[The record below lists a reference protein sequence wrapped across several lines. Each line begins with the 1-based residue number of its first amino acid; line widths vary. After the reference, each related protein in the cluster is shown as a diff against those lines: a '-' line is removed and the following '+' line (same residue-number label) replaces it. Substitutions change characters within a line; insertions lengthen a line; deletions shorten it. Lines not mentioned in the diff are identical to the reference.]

1 MKAGKRENCA
11 RNKFSVIRQHQ
22 RDLLDFQQSRSYGN
36 QASRPTT
43 RYAHLT
49 VSPPPPE
56 KDSGSNSSSVI
67 RALDQLIQDAVTA
80 RASDIHLEPERERT
94 RIRFRI
100 DGVMTERSHLSA
112 QIGGNVCRRVKVLGR
127 MDISETRQPQDGTF
141 QVQVGTGSASLRA
154 STFPC
159 VHGEKLVMRLLQAN
173 SLISLEKLGMGRG
186 QLNTLRSLFS
196 RPDGLL
202 LVTGPT
208 GSGKTSTLYA
218 MLNEMETTKL
228 NIVTLED
235 PIEVQ
240 LNQITQGQ
248 VQPRAGFT
256 FASGLRAILRQDPDV
271 ILVGEMRDPETAAIA
286 VQASLTGHLVLSTM
300 HTNSTIATI
309 TRLIDLGLEP
319 YIVANALLGV
329 VSQRLIR
336 MLCPDCREEY
346 PFQPSGNMEEDFGI
360 ESGTPLFRPKGCRTC
375 MMSGFTGRRG
385 IYEAVIID
393 DDLRGLIKRK
403 ADPQD
408 YKAVLKAQGIPT
420 LRQVGMRQVR
430 KGRTSASEVLRV
442 T

>member
-1 MKAGKRENCA
+1 VVG
-11 RNKFSVIRQHQ
+11 
-22 RDLLDFQQSRSYGN
+22 
-36 QASRPTT
+36 
-43 RYAHLT
+43 
-49 VSPPPPE
+49 
-56 KDSGSNSSSVI
+56 
-67 RALDQLIQDAVTA
+67 ALDQLIVSAIRA
-80 RASDIHLEPERERT
+80 RASDIHLEPQRDRL
-94 RIRFRI
+94 RVRFRV
-100 DGVMTERSHLSA
+100 DGVMTEQSQLPA
-112 QIGGNVCRRVKVLGR
+112 QMGGNLCRRIKVLGR

-141 QVQVGTGSASLRA
+141 EVDLSGKGLTSLRA

-159 VHGEKLVMRLLQAN
+159 VAGEKVVMRILQAS
-173 SLISLEKLGMGRG
+173 SLISLEQLGMGRG
-186 QLNTLRSLFS
+186 QLNTLRALFN

-218 MLNEMETTKL
+218 MLNEMETTRL

-240 LNQITQGQ
+240 LKQITQGQ
-248 VQPRAGFT
+248 VHPRAGFT

-319 YIVANALLGV
+319 YIIANALMGIV
-329 VSQRLIR
+329 AQRLIR
-336 MLCPDCREEY
+336 LLCPDCKEAYTFEPRE
-346 PFQPSGNMEEDFGI
+346 GAEDFGI
-360 ESGTPLFRPKGCRTC
+360 PAGSELFRPTGCGKC
-375 MMSGFTGRRG
+375 MGSGFKGRRG
-385 IYEAVIID
+385 IYEAVVID
-393 DDLRGLIKRK
+393 DELRSLIKRK

-408 YKAVLKAQGIPT
+408 YKALLKEQGVPT
-420 LRQVGMRQVR
+420 LRQVGMRQAR
-430 KGRTSASEVLRV
+430 KGRTTASEVLRV

>member
-1 MKAGKRENCA
+1 VA
-11 RNKFSVIRQHQ
+11 
-22 RDLLDFQQSRSYGN
+22 
-36 QASRPTT
+36 
-43 RYAHLT
+43 
-49 VSPPPPE
+49 PPPPE
-56 KDSGSNSSSVI
+56 KDGAGSSSNAVI
-67 RALDQLIQDAVTA
+67 RALDQLIISAVKS
-80 RASDIHLEPERERT
+80 RASDIHLEPQRDRL
-94 RIRFRI
+94 RVRFRV
-100 DGVMTERSHLSA
+100 DGVMTEQSHLSA
-112 QIGGNVCRRVKVLGR
+112 QLGGNVCRRIKVLGR

-141 QVQVGTGSASLRA
+141 QMEISAKGTTSLRA

-159 VHGEKLVMRLLQAN
+159 VEGEKVVMRLLQAS
-173 SLISLEKLGMGRG
+173 SLISLEELGMGLG
-186 QLNTLRSLFS
+186 QLNTLRGLFS

-218 MLNEMETTKL
+218 MLNEMETTRL

-240 LNQITQGQ
+240 LKQITQGQ

-271 ILVGEMRDPETAAIA
+271 ILVGEMRDEETAAIA

-336 MLCPDCREEY
+336 MLCPECKEEY
-346 PFQPSGNMEEDFGI
+346 THVTAEEKEDFGI
-360 ESGTPLFRPKGCRTC
+360 PDGTQMFRPKGCRSCFT
-375 MMSGFTGRRG
+375 SGFKGRRG
-385 IYEAVIID
+385 IYEAVVID
-393 DDLRGLIKRK
+393 DELRSLIKRK

-408 YKAVLKAQGIPT
+408 YKSVLKEQGIPT
-420 LRQVGMRQVR
+420 LRQVGMRQAR
-430 KGRTSASEVLRV
+430 KGRTTASEVLRV

>member
-1 MKAGKRENCA
+1 M
-11 RNKFSVIRQHQ
+11 
-22 RDLLDFQQSRSYGN
+22 
-36 QASRPTT
+36 
-43 RYAHLT
+43 T
-49 VSPPPPE
+49 VATPPP
-56 KDSGSNSSSVI
+56 DSDSSSSSSAAI
-67 RALDQLIQDAVTA
+67 RALDQLITDAVSA
-80 RASDIHLEPERERT
+80 RASDIHIEPERDRT
-94 RIRFRI
+94 RVRFRV
-100 DGVMTERSHLSA
+100 DGVMSERSHLSV
-112 QIGGNVCRRVKVLGR
+112 QIGSNLCRRVKVLGR

-141 QVQVGTGSASLRA
+141 QVDLARKGTASLRA

-218 MLNEMETTKL
+218 MLNEMETSKL

-240 LNQITQGQ
+240 LKQITQGQ

-319 YIVANALLGV
+319 YIVANALVGV

-336 MLCPDCREEY
+336 LLCPACKEEY
-346 PFQPSGNMEEDFGI
+346 PFEPKGNMDDDFGI
-360 ESGTPLFRPKGCRTC
+360 EAGSPLFRPKGCRKC
-375 MMSGFTGRRG
+375 MNSGFTGRRG
-385 IYEAVIID
+385 IYEAVVID
-393 DDLRGLIKRK
+393 DDLRALIKRK
-403 ADPQD
+403 ADAQE
-408 YKAVLKAQGIPT
+408 YKVVLKAQGIPT
-420 LRQVGMRQVR
+420 LRQVGMRQAR
-430 KGRTSASEVLRV
+430 KGRTSISEVLRV